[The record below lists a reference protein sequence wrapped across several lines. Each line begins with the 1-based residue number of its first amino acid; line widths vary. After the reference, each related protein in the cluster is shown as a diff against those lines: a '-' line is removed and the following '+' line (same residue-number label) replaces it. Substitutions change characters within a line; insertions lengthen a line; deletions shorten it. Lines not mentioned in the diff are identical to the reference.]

1 MDKEVYWVEVE
12 YVSRTGDTKPGVVY
26 AFVPASDAIEAY
38 QAVNEA
44 LSHRELRA
52 TNWLLIEPYQ
62 DKLFL
67 WDDDEQEAHYERL
80 CELAMANDACVF
92 DDFYD
97 QDEFER
103 PEEEEIYWA
112 FVEFRYLYEIEPPAQ
127 GGFANILVKAWMRQ
141 MHTARCK
148 RLCLPRTSNPFI
160 GCASLLCLEIRT
172 GKKRTWQ
179 NVFSTSGIVPKAA
192 ERASGVWF
200 IIMKRM
206 WTNECLVT
214 WLVIKYK

>member
-1 MDKEVYWVEVE
+1 MHNETHLNMDKEVYWVEVE

-67 WDDDEQEAHYERL
+67 WDDDEQEAHYEHL
-80 CELAMANDACVF
+80 CELAMANDKCVF

-127 GGFANILVKAWMRQ
+127 GGFANILVKAWDAPDAYRKVQ
-141 MHTARCK
+141 KAVLTED
-148 RLCLPRTSNPFI
+148 
-160 GCASLLCLEIRT
+160 LEPIHWLRFT
-172 GKKRTWQ
+172 PVSRDQDWEKED
-179 NVFSTSGIVPKAA
+179 VA
-192 ERASGVWF
+192 ERFQHLWDCAESSGACQWGVVYNYE
-200 IIMKRM
+200 RY
-206 WTNECLVT
+206 EDE
-214 WLVIKYK
+214 

>member
-80 CELAMANDACVF
+80 CELAMANDECVF
-92 DDFYD
+92 DHFYD

-127 GGFANILVKAWMRQ
+127 GGFANILVKAWDAPDAYRKVQ
-141 MHTARCK
+141 KAVLTEG
-148 RLCLPRTSNPFI
+148 LEPFHWLRFTPV
-160 GCASLLCLEIRT
+160 SRDQDWE
-172 GKKRTWQ
+172 KED
-179 NVFSTSGIVPKAA
+179 VA
-192 ERASGVWF
+192 ERFQHLWDCAESSGACQWGVVYNYE
-200 IIMKRM
+200 
-206 WTNECLVT
+206 TYVDE
-214 WLVIKYK
+214 